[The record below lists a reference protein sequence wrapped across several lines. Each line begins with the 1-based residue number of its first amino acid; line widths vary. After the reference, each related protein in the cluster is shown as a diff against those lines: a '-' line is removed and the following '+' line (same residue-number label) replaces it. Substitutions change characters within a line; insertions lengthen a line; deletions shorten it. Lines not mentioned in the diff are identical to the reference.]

1 MREAVNGHL
10 FWLFLLPSAP
20 GRRPRR
26 WVVAQAL
33 RYWVPPAP
41 FPLVPPSHSNIP
53 PRSLA
58 AARHG
63 IWMLRLQSP
72 R

>member
-1 MREAVNGHL
+1 MANR
-10 FWLFLLPSAP
+10 AP
-20 GRRPRR
+20 DSLGLDMGFIFTKKRAR
-26 WVVAQAL
+26 AL
-33 RYWVPPAP
+33 YAGVPAPYWVPPAP
-41 FPLVPPSHSNIP
+41 FPLVPPSHFNIP